1 MFIEDDC
8 LIVKSML
15 IQRDFQG
22 AKLSSALTHK
32 ACIEAYKNG
41 FRNGAGVLVRDGNI
55 SDKLSEKIG
64 EPYLVQRYH
73 MVKREL

>member
-1 MFIEDDC
+1 
-8 LIVKSML
+8 ML

-32 ACIEAYKNG
+32 ACVEADSRGY
-41 FRNGAGVLVRDGNI
+41 RNGAGVLVRDGNI
-55 SDKLSEKIG
+55 SDKLREKIG

-73 MVKREL
+73 MVKKEL